1 MTIKMNDKELRK
13 VVENMTDGEFI
24 DVLDTLLGFE
34 FGLTATEWIEH
45 QYRTKKTGVR
55 AIIDEYR
62 PLDLTAN
69 IETND

>member
-1 MTIKMNDKELRK
+1 MNDKQLRATI
-13 VVENMTDGEFI
+13 ESLTDGEFI
-24 DVLDTLLGFE
+24 DVLDALCGFE
-34 FGLTATEWIEH
+34 YGLTATEWIEH